1 MCCIDCEAARSKN
14 LLLPEEGWRAPP
26 ISLQKEKAKFALA
39 RASARPTKCGKGEVS
54 MIEEGGEGGRGHSA
68 SVVSPP
74 PAASRSFVRRRR
86 APFVIRRKKD
96 N

>member
-1 MCCIDCEAARSKN
+1 M
-14 LLLPEEGWRAPP
+14 EGTAHF
-26 ISLQKEKAKFALA
+26 ITEGEGKVCA

-86 APFVIRRKKD
+86 RAPFVIRRKKD